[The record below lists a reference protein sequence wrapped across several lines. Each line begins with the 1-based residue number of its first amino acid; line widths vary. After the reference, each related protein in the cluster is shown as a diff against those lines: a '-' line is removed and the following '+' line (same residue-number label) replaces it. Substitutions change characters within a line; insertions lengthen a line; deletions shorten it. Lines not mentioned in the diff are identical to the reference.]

1 MAQTT
6 FKINEVIDIQENNTL
21 SLINDKLE
29 NMGTVVIKDMN
40 IDVYYPDGD
49 HENYGEDFQKLLDKV
64 QENGWMFI
72 KLLKGDTRWKEFNPN
87 PKGKNVNDCSIRAYC
102 KANNLTWDEAFDL
115 ACKVAKEEKDII
127 NAGKVCHKILTEH
140 LGWTL
145 NEESKKVK
153 TKDRITV
160 QEFALT
166 HNYGTYVLMC
176 KSHAVVVSNGFIYDS
191 WDSGNKKMHYFYEK
205 K

>member
-21 SLINDKLE
+21 SLINDELE

-40 IDVYYPDGD
+40 VDVYYPDGE
-49 HENYGEDFQKLLDKV
+49 HEEYGEDFQKLLDKV

-102 KANNLTWDEAFDL
+102 AANDMKWDEAFDL

-176 KSHAVVVSNGFIYDS
+176 RSHAVVVSNGFIYDS
-191 WDSGNKKMHYFYEK
+191 WDSGSKKMHYFYERK
-205 K
+205 